1 MLSLLSLLPCLSQS
15 LSLSLMKKPSAYVIR
30 ICMPIIIHVC
40 VYISQDPLRL
50 DGVPFPLPPPTPHTM
65 PHPLPSVDPLVM
77 IISQFSLLLPLT
89 LLPGTTLTTMIR

>member
-1 MLSLLSLLPCLSQS
+1 MLSLLSLLPY

-30 ICMPIIIHVC
+30 TCMPIIIHVR
-40 VYISQDPLRL
+40 VYISQDPFCL

-77 IISQFSLLLPLT
+77 IISHFSLLPLT